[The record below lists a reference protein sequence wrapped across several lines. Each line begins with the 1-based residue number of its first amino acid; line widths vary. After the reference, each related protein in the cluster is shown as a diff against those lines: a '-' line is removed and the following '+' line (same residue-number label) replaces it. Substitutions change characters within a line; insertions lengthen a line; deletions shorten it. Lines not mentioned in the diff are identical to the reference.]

1 VYTQEWAP
9 LDWAKT
15 QNNLGTALCRLGER
29 ESGPGRLGE
38 AVSAYREALKEPTQD
53 RVPLQWAAT
62 SNNLGS
68 AF

>member
-1 VYTQEWAP
+1 
-9 LDWAKT
+9 
-15 QNNLGTALCRLGER
+15 
-29 ESGPGRLGE
+29 
-38 AVSAYREALKEPTQD
+38 VSAYREALKEPTQD